1 MSETATHLS
10 VQLRHQL
17 GALSLDVSFALTTP
31 WTVLFGPSG
40 SGKTTILRAIAGLLH
55 PASARIASFAYDADE
70 AEHGLKSSEN
80 DTILNE
86 NSALL
91 VTKNAALSDKK
102 VTLNDSAEGIFVP
115 AHKRMVRMAAQ
126 QPGLFPHLTVRQN
139 IAYGARNGSR
149 AASDRASRANYID
162 EAMERFRLGHV
173 AGKFPGQLSGG
184 ERQRVNLARAATA
197 PGCRILL
204 LDEPFSGLDLAL
216 RDELIANLRAWL
228 AYKGSPVLSVT
239 HDISEV
245 FMTGDEVITLEDGR
259 VAAQGPPEIVLAA
272 QRAQL
277 LRQLKAQG

>member
-17 GALSLDVSFALTTP
+17 GALSLDISFALTRP

-40 SGKTTILRAIAGLLH
+40 SGKTTILRAIAGLFR
-55 PASARIASFAYDADE
+55 ARSARISSTSYSNPVTDRSNVATDTRVVLTDTDAD
-70 AEHGLKSSEN
+70 
-80 DTILNE
+80 
-86 NSALL
+86 
-91 VTKNAALSDKK
+91 
-102 VTLNDSAEGIFVP
+102 IFIP
-115 AHKRMVRMAAQ
+115 AHQRMVRMAAQ
-126 QPGLFPHLTVRQN
+126 QPGLFPHLTVREN
-139 IAYGARNGSR
+139 IAYGAPNGGH
-149 AASDRASRANYID
+149 ANKDIASRTNYID

-173 AGKFPGQLSGG
+173 ARKYPGQLSGG

-216 RDELIANLRAWL
+216 RDELIANLREWL
-228 AYKGSPVLSVT
+228 TYTGSPVLSVT

-277 LRQLKAQG
+277 LKQLNAQG